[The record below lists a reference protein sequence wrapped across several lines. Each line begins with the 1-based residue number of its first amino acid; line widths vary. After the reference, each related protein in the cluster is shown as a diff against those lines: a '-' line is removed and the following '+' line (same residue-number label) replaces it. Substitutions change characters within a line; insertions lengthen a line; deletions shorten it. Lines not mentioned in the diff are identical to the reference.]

1 MRVRFVFLSICLGA
15 SWVVG
20 VAQVL
25 QPWDPVSV
33 PLAKNVTA
41 ADPFD
46 IETGIYFR
54 AYQDLFVADSI
65 AIDFVRTQRNQDS
78 RVRSFGVGSSTSYD
92 MFIIGDV
99 NKFSWVALVMADG
112 SQETY
117 ARISSGSGYADGVFE
132 NKSSPDSFYGSRIS
146 WNGRGGWTVTMREG
160 GGYTIQGCNANS
172 KPGQCAVTEERN
184 ARGERLVIQR
194 DGDGNIQRITSPH
207 GKSVSVTTDGA
218 GRITR
223 VQDDSGHWVNYQYD
237 QKSCLSE
244 AWNWRGQRQK
254 FEYDGRFNMA
264 AVHETGAATASSQAY
279 NFSVFN
285 QYDDHDRLKFQKTS
299 TGDQWSVEYITREGD
314 RTRVANVTAPDGK
327 VRYFFNLSGCEIREE
342 YVSRTGSGYVLS
354 IARDPVCNLVR
365 SQSLTCTPK
374 NVQLEL
380 PLTMDLENGE
390 SRRQMLSA
398 LCDRT
403 TNKHTFPIRPNL
415 PKQRWTESS

>member
-25 QPWDPVSV
+25 QPRDPVSV

-117 ARISSGSGYADGVFE
+117 ARISSGSSYADGVFE

-194 DGDGNIQRITSPH
+194 DGDGNIQRITSATGREWHREIQNLRHRGSDLPH
-207 GKSVSVTTDGA
+207 IDHPKIAMMRDSIPSYKKRRAHFGELGRESMAAPFVRSLIDQIAACAGA
-218 GRITR
+218 SRIAGF
-223 VQDDSGHWVNYQYD
+223 QNDE
-237 QKSCLSE
+237 KSCIRKPS
-244 AWNWRGQRQK
+244 AR
-254 FEYDGRFNMA
+254 FDGVTIQNSRD
-264 AVHETGAATASSQAY
+264 AV
-279 NFSVFN
+279 V
-285 QYDDHDRLKFQKTS
+285 
-299 TGDQWSVEYITREGD
+299 
-314 RTRVANVTAPDGK
+314 
-327 VRYFFNLSGCEIREE
+327 
-342 YVSRTGSGYVLS
+342 
-354 IARDPVCNLVR
+354 LVR
-365 SQSLTCTPK
+365 SQL
-374 NVQLEL
+374 L
-380 PLTMDLENGE
+380 
-390 SRRQMLSA
+390 
-398 LCDRT
+398 
-403 TNKHTFPIRPNL
+403 
-415 PKQRWTESS
+415 